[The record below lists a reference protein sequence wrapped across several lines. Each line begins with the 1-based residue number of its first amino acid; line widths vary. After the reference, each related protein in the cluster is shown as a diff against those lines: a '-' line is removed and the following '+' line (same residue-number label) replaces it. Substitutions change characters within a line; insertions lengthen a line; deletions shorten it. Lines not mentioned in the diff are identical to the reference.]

1 LGKEVFWFEPR
12 PTHQIHILS
21 LAPKPIPTRNHT
33 GWTSN
38 QLNEV
43 SEMFV
48 HSCASA
54 HLPVLDIGAAYGIA
68 THAALAAGATV
79 IANDVDSAHL
89 KILFENTPLDARAR
103 LVQIPGRFPRHLQF
117 AEGSLAAVHASN
129 VFHFLTGPQLE
140 NGLASIAHWLAP
152 GGKAFVQA
160 STPWQAPF
168 ASFIEEFENLR
179 LTEKFPGWIPD
190 AHQRFD
196 HPKISQIP
204 PAIHLLDDLTLTRL
218 FTDVGLQVERC
229 WLYRRRDLAKGLQFD
244 GRECCGLIARRP
256 S

>member
-1 LGKEVFWFEPR
+1 MRWSRVRAPADSPDL
-12 PTHQIHILS
+12 ILS
-21 LAPKPIPTRNHT
+21 VAPKPIPTRNHT

-48 HSCASA
+48 AFCGAAS
-54 HLPVLDIGAAYGIA
+54 LPVLDIGAAYGIA

-89 KILFENTPLDARAR
+89 KILFDGTPPEHRSR
-103 LVQIPGRFPRHLQF
+103 LVQLPGRFPRHLQF
-117 AEGSLAAVHASN
+117 AEASLAAVHASN
-129 VFHFLTGPQLE
+129 VLHFLTGPQLE
-140 NGLASIAHWLAP
+140 NGAASIAHWLAP
-152 GGKAFVQA
+152 GGKVFLQT

-168 ASFIEEFENLR
+168 SSFIPEFEER
-179 LTEKFPGWIPD
+179 IGRGDPFPGWVAD
-190 AHQRFD
+190 AHNRFD

-204 PAIHLLDDLTLTRL
+204 PAIHLLDDKTLRRL
-218 FTDVGLQVERC
+218 FAEAGLIVEQC

-244 GRECCGLIARRP
+244 GRECCGLVASRP
-256 S
+256 A

>member
-1 LGKEVFWFEPR
+1 MNVP
-12 PTHQIHILS
+12 
-21 LAPKPIPTRNHT
+21 PKPIPTRNHT

-43 SEMFV
+43 SETFV
-48 HSCASA
+48 DFCRSVK
-54 HLPVLDIGAAYGIA
+54 LPVLDIGAAYGIA

-79 IANDVDSAHL
+79 IANDSDSGHL
-89 KILFENTPLDARAR
+89 KILFENTPVEARSR
-103 LVQIPGRFPRHLQF
+103 LVQVPGKFPRHLQF

-140 NGLASIAHWLAP
+140 NGAASIAHWLAR
-152 GGKAFVQA
+152 GGKVFVQA

-168 ASFIEEFENLR
+168 ASFVEEFEVKCAQG
-179 LTEKFPGWIPD
+179 EDFPGWIPD

-204 PAIHLLDDLTLTRL
+204 PAIHLLDDTTLARL
-218 FTDVGLQVERC
+218 FTKAGLEVERC
-229 WLYRRRDLAKGLQFD
+229 WLYRRRDLAKGLQLD
-244 GRECCGLIARRP
+244 GRECCGLIATKPFRMP
-256 S
+256 